1 MDAKRSH
8 RAPAEEASRR
18 WQPMRLEYVGDAGDV
33 LQTGGGKE
41 SPSPFDPG
49 ETRKPPGQAAK
60 TSG

>member
-1 MDAKRSH
+1 
-8 RAPAEEASRR
+8 
-18 WQPMRLEYVGDAGDV
+18 MRLEYVGDAGDV